1 MSESEPIGS
10 VSEEAFK
17 LFRTLSSAGSDA
29 TSDEPHVCTSLH
41 SSQSWCPVCQVVGMV
56 RDNPEMVAQV
66 SASAAAFA
74 KSLRDLVDSA
84 VPSKEGNA

>member
-1 MSESEPIGS
+1 M
-10 VSEEAFK
+10 A
-17 LFRTLSSAGSDA
+17 
-29 TSDEPHVCTSLH
+29 
-41 SSQSWCPVCQVVGMV
+41 

-84 VPSKEGNA
+84 VPSKDGNA